1 MRRFTKYLSLFALTG
16 MMVSGSAL
24 ADYTK
29 VITRS
34 LVFTDYIKNWPYTTF
49 NIQIHGLA
57 DNAESITLDSW
68 NNFQLNDK
76 QQKMDKKSYDS
87 LQKIIDSDAPG
98 VPFQST
104 TAEVENNEAT
114 VTVTPKLAN
123 ASIYGEMYIQYSD
136 ADAIFKVRYKGNLPP
151 HTGECTASSPCV
163 TSYNYGPNTTTITDP
178 KGNVTVNTY
187 RSFGDPDQQQLMKIM
202 QKSVDIYGEGKVALS
217 TGIERDAMGRITL
230 IGQAYNPT
238 KPTVIRKYQYD
249 SHYFLTGEDN
259 PETGHTAY
267 GRDAIGEMTSKK
279 VGNSPN
285 VDFRYD
291 VLGQLTQVRNP
302 ESSLNRNITITY
314 DADGHKTKVQNGN
327 STFHSEWDYTYDN
340 NGSLKSANLIFPDVD
355 AGGSHKNFLFK
366 YSYDGLDHLSS
377 VTYPGDAMKVD
388 YAPDA
393 LGRATKV
400 GNKVTNVKYFPNGK
414 IQSFTDANGA
424 VTTYQ
429 LNDRQMDN
437 DIKVARHYTYDPMG
451 NILKIEDPNSA
462 HAQTYSYNAANW
474 LTGESLGGKSS
485 TIGYDPVGNIVNVSG
500 ARGNLSYH
508 YTNNKLMSI
517 SGSVNEN
524 FGYDAYGDITSNKA
538 GNTFVYNDTQQLM
551 QAKGVNPV
559 NGKSYDDQYFYDGN
573 GNRVK
578 VLKGNDETIQIYNQ
592 KNQLLF
598 QQHIPNKTVDQGDDT
613 YYFYLLG
620 HKVAYQKQGFDGSNK
635 STVYLHNDLLGS
647 PLQETRQDKSF
658 VFNQGQVYWG
668 YGQEALDTSKD
679 RPSEHVGFTGKLH
692 DDATGLSYYGARYYD
707 PAIGRFMSVDPHPVE
722 PTLPITFNRYAYAA
736 DNPLKYTDPDG
747 KFFANPMTMIVEGLF
762 GMVSGGIAGWA
773 ENGIDGA
780 IVGAGVGTVTALVA
794 NPLSAGAAARVAA
807 AGAGKIAQATI
818 SAAVDIEAGTAG
830 GVVQGKLNTG
840 KTDVLGAVEGAVIGH
855 GVGKVIK
862 TGGAGASAAEEIVV
876 GIKRTAVS
884 DISSNSAGSLT
895 DKLMSHHTTDKPKFG
910 ALHDLA
916 ALEHAGHDTER
927 SAGAEKTM
935 GGDMC
940 VDHNLHNDKGWL

>member
-1 MRRFTKYLSLFALTG
+1 MKKIKKHLSLFALMG
-16 MMVSGSAL
+16 MVASGSAF

-29 VITRS
+29 TITRTIDFHNYTS
-34 LVFTDYIKNWPYTTF
+34 MQSVPNGIKLPLSGW
-49 NIQIHGLA
+49 G
-57 DNAESITLDSW
+57 DNAASVQAVSWGNFKPDSFAPDSVKTSYDQTLPQWTPLEFKSDPVAVKNDEASIFL
-68 NNFQLNDK
+68 LPII
-76 QQKMDKKSYDS
+76 KKSELDVMVYLPISYVD
-87 LQKIIDSDAPG
+87 
-98 VPFQST
+98 
-104 TAEVENNEAT
+104 
-114 VTVTPKLAN
+114 VT
-123 ASIYGEMYIQYSD
+123 
-136 ADAIFKVRYKGNLPP
+136 FKVRYPGNLPP
-151 HTGECTASSPCV
+151 HTGECTAASPCV
-163 TSYNYGPNTTTITDP
+163 TSYSYGANTTTITDP
-178 KGNVTVNTY
+178 KGNVTVDTY

-302 ESSLNRNITITY
+302 ESSLNRNITMTY

-340 NGSLKSANLIFPDVD
+340 NGNLKSANLIFPDVD

-437 DIKVARHYTYDPMG
+437 DIKVAFGNEQPFTQRHYTYDPMG

-538 GNTFVYNDTQQLM
+538 GNTFVYNDTQQLV

-707 PAIGRFMSVDPHPVE
+707 PAIGRFMSVDPEKVDIGKSP
-722 PTLPITFNRYAYAA
+722 LSFNRYVYAN
-736 DNPLKYTDPDG
+736 DNPLKYVDHDGRLPDVAEQIIG
-747 KFFANPMTMIVEGLF
+747 GVSGAFVGALEGYSETHSWGGLF
-762 GMVSGGIAGWA
+762 K
-773 ENGIDGA
+773 
-780 IVGAGVGTVTALVA
+780 GAGIGASAGFASSFITAALSPEAASLSVVAKLGKKAIGPAVGTVVGTV
-794 NPLSAGAAARVAA
+794 AGAA
-807 AGAGKIAQATI
+807 
-818 SAAVDIEAGTAG
+818 SD
-830 GVVQGKLNTG
+830 GKLDK
-840 KTDVLGAVEGAVIGH
+840 KTVEQAFIGSVMPGIRGTRGLYDTFAVEDKNFA
-855 GVGKVIK
+855 IK
-862 TGGAGASAAEEIVV
+862 AIH
-876 GIKRTAVS
+876 I
-884 DISSNSAGSLT
+884 SLT
-895 DKLMSHHTTDKPKFG
+895 SVADSASGVTKDLLANQAVKGLHSKDKIDNKKDSNH
-910 ALHDLA
+910 LA
-916 ALEHAGHDTER
+916 EHEHSSPIDGQ
-927 SAGAEKTM
+927 KNQK
-935 GGDMC
+935 
-940 VDHNLHNDKGWL
+940 VDS